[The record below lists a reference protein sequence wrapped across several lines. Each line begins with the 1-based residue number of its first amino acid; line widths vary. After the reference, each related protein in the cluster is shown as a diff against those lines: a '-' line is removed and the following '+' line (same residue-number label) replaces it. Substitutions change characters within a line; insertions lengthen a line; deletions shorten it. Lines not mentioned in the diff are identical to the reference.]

1 MTTLVYSL
9 FISIFFLDYLV
20 FKIGVALRIITWVPE
35 VFSILITIIVVMRA
49 VVYKTVALNKKY
61 VLYFSAFVIH
71 IIIGIIVNQVPAG
84 AIVAGLRTYFRFV
97 PLFLL
102 PAVYDFSDQQIKK
115 QLKFLLLLAV
125 LQCPL
130 AIFQRFVQFRDLVT
144 GDVISGTLTGAPI
157 LSIYMISAIAV
168 LLGFFLNEEIKPK
181 FFLMI
186 LAVLFIPTAINE
198 TKATMILLPIALI
211 IPVLFAPK
219 HKSKLKMVV
228 TIGTLIAMLL
238 LYFNFIYSQFYAKRS
253 NVFEFYTSDQVKTYL
268 YTGVEA
274 DKVRDVRDGGHP
286 EAVGRIDAII
296 YAITKNSDNFFRL
309 VWGVGIGNA
318 SVSFSKFLAG
328 DYSEEYT
335 RLGGKQNAL
344 SHMLWEIGIIGVILA
359 FFLFYLIFFDAKV
372 VRNTAGTSGAL
383 ALGWIGVLAVLVMC
397 IPYQNIIT
405 QNVISYLFCYISGF
419 IAAKRCRM
427 DRLAQTTQRGLS

>member
-1 MTTLVYSL
+1 M
-9 FISIFFLDYLV
+9 
-20 FKIGVALRIITWVPE
+20 GVGLRIITWVPE
-35 VFSILITIIVVMRA
+35 IFSILITIIVVMRA
-49 VVYKTVALNKKY
+49 VVYKTVALDKKY
-61 VLYFSAFVIH
+61 VLFFSAFVIH
-71 IIIGIIVNQVPAG
+71 VIIGIIVNRVPAG
-84 AIVAGLRTYFRFV
+84 AIIAGLRMYFKFV

-130 AIFQRFVQFRDLVT
+130 AIFQRLVQFRDLVT
-144 GDVISGTLTGAPI
+144 GDVISGTFTAAPL
-157 LSIYMISAIAV
+157 LSIYMICAIAV

-181 FFLMI
+181 LFLMI

-211 IPVLFAPK
+211 IPVLFAPR
-219 HKSKLKMVV
+219 HKSKLKMMV
-228 TIGTLIAMLL
+228 TMWTLIAMLL
-238 LYFNFIYSQFYAKRS
+238 LCFSFIYSQFYAKRS
-253 NVFEFYTSDQVKTYL
+253 DVFEFYTSDQVETYL
-268 YTGVEA
+268 YSGVEA
-274 DKVRDVRDGGHP
+274 DKVRDLRVGDDA
-286 EAVGRIDAII
+286 EVGRIDAII
-296 YAITKNSDNFFRL
+296 YAITENSDNLFRL

-328 DYSEEYT
+328 DYSEKYT

-344 SHMLWEIGIIGVILA
+344 SHMLWEISILGVILV

-383 ALGWIGVLAVLVMC
+383 ALGWIGVLALLVMC

-405 QNVISYLFCYISGF
+405 KNVISYLFCYISGF
-419 IAAKRCRM
+419 IAAKHCRM
-427 DRLAQTTQRGLS
+427 DRLVQASFMGRTYHIPL

>member
-1 MTTLVYSL
+1 MIILLYSL

-20 FKIGVALRIITWVPE
+20 FKIGVGLRIITWIPE

-49 VVYKTVALNKKY
+49 VVYKTVALDKKY
-61 VLYFSAFVIH
+61 VLFFSAFVIH
-71 IIIGIIVNQVPAG
+71 VIIGIIVNRVPAG
-84 AIVAGLRTYFRFV
+84 AIIAGLRMYFKFV
-97 PLFLL
+97 PLFLI

-130 AIFQRFVQFRDLVT
+130 AIFQRLVQFRDLVT
-144 GDVISGTLTGAPI
+144 GDVISGTFTAAPL

-181 FFLMI
+181 LFLMT

-211 IPVLFAPK
+211 IPVLFAPR
-219 HKSKLKMVV
+219 HKSKLKMAV
-228 TIGTLIAMLL
+228 TMWTLIAILL
-238 LYFNFIYSQFYAKRS
+238 LGFNFIYSQFYAMRS
-253 NVFEFYTSDQVKTYL
+253 DVFEFYTSDQVKTYL
-268 YTGVEA
+268 YSGVEA
-274 DKVRDVRDGGHP
+274 DKVRDLRVGDDA
-286 EAVGRIDAII
+286 EVGRIDAII
-296 YAITKNSDNFFRL
+296 YAITENSDNLFRL
-309 VWGVGIGNA
+309 IWGVGIGNA

-328 DYSEEYT
+328 DYSETYT

-344 SHMLWEIGIIGVILA
+344 SHMLWEIGILGVILS
-359 FFLFYLIFFDAKV
+359 FPLFCLLFFDAKV

-383 ALGWIGVLAVLVMC
+383 ALGWIGVLAVLFVC
-397 IPYQNIIT
+397 ISYQNIIT
-405 QNVISYLFCYISGF
+405 KNVISYLFCYISGF
-419 IAAKRCRM
+419 IAAKHCRAG
-427 DRLAQTTQRGLS
+427 RLVQATQRG

>member
-1 MTTLVYSL
+1 
-9 FISIFFLDYLV
+9 
-20 FKIGVALRIITWVPE
+20 
-35 VFSILITIIVVMRA
+35 MRA

-61 VLYFSAFVIH
+61 VLFFSAFVIH
-71 IIIGIIVNQVPAG
+71 VIIGIIVNQVPAG
-84 AIVAGLRTYFRFV
+84 AIIAGLRMYFKFV

-115 QLKFLLLLAV
+115 QLKLLLLFAV

-130 AIFQRFVQFRDLVT
+130 AIFQRLVQFRDFTT
-144 GDVISGTLTGAPI
+144 GDVISGTFTAAPL

-181 FFLMI
+181 LFLMI

-211 IPVLFAPK
+211 IPVLFAPR

-228 TIGTLIAMLL
+228 MIWTLTAMLL
-238 LYFNFIYSQFYAKRS
+238 VGFNFIYSQFYTKRS
-253 NVFEFYTSDQVKTYL
+253 DVFEFYTSDEVETYC
-268 YTGVEA
+268 YTGIEA
-274 DKVRDVRDGGHP
+274 DKVRVRDRRFG
-286 EAVGRIDAII
+286 EDSEVGRIDAII
-296 YAITKNSDNFFRL
+296 YAITENSDNLFRF

-328 DYSEEYT
+328 DYSEKYT

-344 SHMLWEIGIIGVILA
+344 SHMLWEIGILGVILA
-359 FFLFYLIFFDAKV
+359 FFPFYLIFFDAKV

-383 ALGWIGVLAVLVMC
+383 ALGWIGVLAVLIMC

-405 QNVISYLFCYISGF
+405 KNVISYLFCYISGF
-419 IAAKRCRM
+419 IAAKHCRM
-427 DRLAQTTQRGLS
+427 DRLVQATQRGLS